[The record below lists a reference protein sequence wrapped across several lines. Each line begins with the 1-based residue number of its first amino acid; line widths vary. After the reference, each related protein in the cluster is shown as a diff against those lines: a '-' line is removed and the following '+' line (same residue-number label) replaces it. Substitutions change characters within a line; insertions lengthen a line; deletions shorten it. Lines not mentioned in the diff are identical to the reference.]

1 MTLNKFTGMTARQK
15 MEQEQIKLKNA
26 EIMGLMYTAS
36 SFQKT
41 NTMKPGDT
49 SSGSSVRG
57 RGDSDIPQYL
67 QKYFTKKEFN
77 KAVKDSFKPLEPV
90 VIKKVGGGGASKEIC
105 ESDSEPS
112 IDNYEL

>member
-41 NTMKPGDT
+41 NTMKPET
-49 SSGSSVRG
+49 NSSNARARV
-57 RGDSDIPQYL
+57 DSDIPQYL

-90 VIKKVGGGGASKEIC
+90 VVKKVGGGGASKEIC